1 MVDVCGGD
9 GPHIRDVVD
18 DLKRMQSLQR
28 SYNEMSEELTKKDRL
43 LAENDAQ
50 ADPLAGPAGLL
61 RNWPIHSLL
70 QHDHKSGLR
79 GGGKDR
85 PRRLNDVLRVSPNF
99 LEVLGPGRYPT
110 VFHPT
115 PTGNSEIMFV
125 LHQ

>member
-50 ADPLAGPAGLL
+50 ADPLAGP
-61 RNWPIHSLL
+61 
-70 QHDHKSGLR
+70 QR
-79 GGGKDR
+79 GFCVIGR
-85 PRRLNDVLRVSPNF
+85 STLFCNMTARVD
-99 LEVLGPGRYPT
+99 
-110 VFHPT
+110 
-115 PTGNSEIMFV
+115 
-125 LHQ
+125 